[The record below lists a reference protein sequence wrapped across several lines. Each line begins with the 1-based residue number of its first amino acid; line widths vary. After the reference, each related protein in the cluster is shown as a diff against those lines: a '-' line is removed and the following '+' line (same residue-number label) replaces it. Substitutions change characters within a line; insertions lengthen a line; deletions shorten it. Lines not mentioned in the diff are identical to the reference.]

1 MGHEMS
7 KSRHSEIVRVLSDI
21 EKMSS
26 DDVLI
31 EYGILINNDG
41 TMVDMLD
48 DHKYSTIRDWIE
60 VYIDDVEQ
68 DEDYYKNVDDDNE

>member
-1 MGHEMS
+1 VS

-31 EYGILINNDG
+31 EYGIIINNDG
-41 TMVDMLD
+41 TVIDTLD
-48 DHKYSTIRDWIE
+48 NYKYSTIKDWIE
-60 VYIDDVEQ
+60 IYIDDVEQ
-68 DEDYYKNVDDDNE
+68 DTDYYKKVDTDNE